1 MALGAKIIDDDFNED
16 MCKERC
22 KQAESWDARIS
33 EVMASSAGLL
43 K

>member
-16 MCKERC
+16 MCKEVC
-22 KQAESWDARIS
+22 KQTESWEARITD
-33 EVMASSAGLL
+33 VMASSAGLL